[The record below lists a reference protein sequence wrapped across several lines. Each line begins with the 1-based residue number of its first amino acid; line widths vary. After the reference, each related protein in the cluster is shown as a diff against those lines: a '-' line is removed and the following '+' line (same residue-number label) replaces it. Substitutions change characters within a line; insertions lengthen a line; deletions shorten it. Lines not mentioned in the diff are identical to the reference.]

1 MAKTIVSNARLD
13 EQVERYFAARPIIM
27 KDVTK
32 YSITRATNDVTRMT
46 IDITI
51 DQVKFDNQ
59 EENGNG

>member
-1 MAKTIVSNARLD
+1 MAKTIVSDARLD
-13 EQVERYFAARPIIM
+13 EQVERYFAARPITM

-51 DQVKFDNQ
+51 DQVEFDNQ